1 MELSQQPSEAPRRP
15 RGLRLLAFGVSL
27 GLLAGAIVVVIS
39 HRSELTS
46 TLEAISHPAPLPVI
60 VLLVSM
66 VGSLA
71 LTGLLFGIL
80 TRRYGDVGWWRMQ
93 QLIAASA
100 LLNYLPLRAG
110 MFSRIAWHH
119 RVDRI
124 PIINSTKVVFQA
136 MAVTGAVLLQI
147 GIALGLWWWLGG
159 SIVAWML
166 VPVISIVLC
175 VMTPNLRLIGLLT
188 GIRLADYG
196 LAVVRYWAA
205 FSLIGVTLSTEA
217 TMLIAALAMAASM
230 IPFFANGLGIREW
243 VVGMTVGVV
252 SDLPAGIEL
261 GIVAD
266 VVNRAAELLIVIP
279 LGVAAMIVLGKAFS
293 AKAPERI

>member
-1 MELSQQPSEAPRRP
+1 
-15 RGLRLLAFGVSL
+15 
-27 GLLAGAIVVVIS
+27 
-39 HRSELTS
+39 
-46 TLEAISHPAPLPVI
+46 
-60 VLLVSM
+60 
-66 VGSLA
+66 
-71 LTGLLFGIL
+71 
-80 TRRYGDVGWWRMQ
+80 MQ
-93 QLIAASA
+93 ELIAASA

-147 GIALGLWWWLGG
+147 GIALGLWWCLGG
-159 SIVAWML
+159 SILVWML
-166 VPVISIVLC
+166 VPVTSIVLC
-175 VMTPNLRLIGLLT
+175 VTTPNLRLIGLLT

-196 LAVVRYWAA
+196 LAVVRYGAA
-205 FSLIGVTLSTEA
+205 FSLIGVTLSMEA

-252 SDLPAGIEL
+252 SDLSAGIEL

-293 AKAPERI
+293 AKAPERITN